1 MQPKRDK
8 TEKLLKTPK
17 IKLFSRLT
25 TDLGSEKNNNSVHSS
40 NYSQPEQK
48 KLKTTRK
55 IKTYS
60 VLENTNLR
68 TKKDA

>member
-1 MQPKRDK
+1 M
-8 TEKLLKTPK
+8 KTPK

-25 TDLGSEKNNNSVHSS
+25 TDLGSEKNNNLEHSAS
-40 NYSQPEQK
+40 YSQPEQK

-60 VLENTNLR
+60 GLENTNQKS
-68 TKKDA
+68 KKDA